1 MLFTAMF
8 MTLAISAKMIRDK
21 QVITDMKIDIDH
33 TTGNFFI
40 TEQDVLQQLQDL
52 LPDSGAVM
60 HTEDLKELEEN
71 LQKIAQ
77 VKESNVFVDNIG
89 HLTIDVKQRNPVYRV
104 IRPNMKSYYVDPSG
118 YKFPVSGQYTA
129 NVPVVTG
136 FIADNGADTGY
147 LATERSK
154 DIKIVMDYLLE
165 DPFLTAQ
172 FGQMDIT
179 DKGEMELVPRVGN
192 HVVVI
197 GNSQQL
203 EDKMK
208 RLKVFYKEGLTK
220 TGWNAY
226 KVINVKYKNQVVCS
240 K

>member
-8 MTLAISAKMIRDK
+8 MTLAISAKMVRDK

-40 TEQDVLQQLQDL
+40 TDEDVMQQLADM
-52 LPDSGAVM
+52 LPDSGEVM
-60 HTEDLKELEEN
+60 HIEYLKQLEEN

-89 HLTIDVKQRNPVYRV
+89 QLTIDIKQRKPVYR
-104 IRPNMKSYYVDPSG
+104 IIKPNMKSYYVDASG
-118 YKFPVSGQYTA
+118 FKFPVSKKYTA

-136 FIADNGADTGY
+136 FIADNGLDTG
-147 LATERSK
+147 LIETERSK
-154 DIKIVMDYLLE
+154 EIKEVMDYILN

-172 FGQMDIT
+172 FGQVDVT

-192 HVVVI
+192 HVVAI
-197 GNSQQL
+197 GNSKNL
-203 EDKMK
+203 EDKIK

-226 KVINVKYKNQVVCS
+226 KVINVKYKDQVVCS